1 MRPLRFLALPA
12 LALLAACE
20 EPGAPA
26 PEPVRPVRVVV
37 AERAAPSAQMALTGT
52 VEAAE
57 TAALAFRTGG
67 RVLERMVGVGDPVV
81 AGQRVG
87 TLDSETQ
94 RNALQAAEAD
104 LMAALGE
111 RDRAEADYARQA
123 QLLERGFTTR
133 QRYDA
138 ALQTM
143 QVARSAADAA
153 QARLATAREQLAF
166 TELYADAPGVVTDV
180 GAEPGEVVAAGQMVV
195 RLAREGGRD
204 AVFDVPERVLRAAP
218 PDPLIGIALT
228 SDQTVQA
235 TGRVREVAPQA
246 DPVTRTFAVRV
257 GLIDPPADLRLG
269 STVTGTMQVGAPEGI
284 ELPSTALLEQNG
296 EPAVFVFDAEAGT
309 VELRPVTVLRFDLAT
324 AVIADGLLDGET
336 VVTAGVQALR
346 DGQRVRLAETAP

>member
-1 MRPLRFLALPA
+1 
-12 LALLAACE
+12 
-20 EPGAPA
+20 
-26 PEPVRPVRVVV
+26 
-37 AERAAPSAQMALTGT
+37 
-52 VEAAE
+52 
-57 TAALAFRTGG
+57 
-67 RVLERMVGVGDPVV
+67 
-81 AGQRVG
+81 
-87 TLDSETQ
+87 
-94 RNALQAAEAD
+94 
-104 LMAALGE
+104 
-111 RDRAEADYARQA
+111 
-123 QLLERGFTTR
+123 
-133 QRYDA
+133 
-138 ALQTM
+138 
-143 QVARSAADAA
+143 
-153 QARLATAREQLAF
+153 
-166 TELYADAPGVVTDV
+166 
-180 GAEPGEVVAAGQMVV
+180 MVV

-228 SDQTVQA
+228 SDPTVQA

-346 DGQRVRLAETAP
+346 DGQRVRLAETAL